1 MKNIKIKTKIFAD
14 GANFDQIVKIKNNKL
29 IKGIT
34 TNPSLMRKAGVSN
47 YVKFAKNLQKR

>member
-1 MKNIKIKTKIFAD
+1 MKNQNKTKIFAD

-34 TNPSLMRKAGVSN
+34 TNPSLMRKAGVSIM
-47 YVKFAKNLQKR
+47 

>member
-1 MKNIKIKTKIFAD
+1 MKKIRIKTKIFAD

-34 TNPSLMRKAGVSN
+34 TNQA
-47 YVKFAKNLQKR
+47 